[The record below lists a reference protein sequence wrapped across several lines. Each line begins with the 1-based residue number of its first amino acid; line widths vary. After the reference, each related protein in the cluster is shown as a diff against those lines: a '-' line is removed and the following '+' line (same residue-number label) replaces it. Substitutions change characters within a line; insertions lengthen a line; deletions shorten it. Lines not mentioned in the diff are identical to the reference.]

1 MKTKQLATDAVL
13 AAMCAILGAVSLD
26 FGNLKISFESLPV
39 LMAAL
44 MFGPWD
50 GLAVGGIG
58 TLIYQ
63 LLRYGVSVTTVLWI
77 LPYALCGLMAG
88 YYAKRVGFDLTNRQI
103 TAAVFVS
110 CALIF
115 LLNTAVMYIDSKVYG
130 YYSFAYIFGT
140 ILPRIAVFLI
150 KSAGFSLVLP
160 ELIRAAKRVA
170 R

>member
-13 AAMCAILGAVSLD
+13 AAMCAILGAISLD

-103 TAAVFVS
+103 SAAVFVS

-115 LLNTAVMYIDSKVYG
+115 LLNTVVMYIDSKVYG